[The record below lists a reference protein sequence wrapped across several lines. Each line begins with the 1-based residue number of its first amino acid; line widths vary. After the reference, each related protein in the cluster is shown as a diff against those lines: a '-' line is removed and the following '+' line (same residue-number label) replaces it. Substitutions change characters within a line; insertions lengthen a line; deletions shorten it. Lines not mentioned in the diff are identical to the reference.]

1 MLFPAFAKIQ
11 DDTEKLRVNFYK
23 LLSVVGII
31 NFPALLGLMVVSN
44 NFVPLVFGE
53 KWNSI
58 IPVLQLL
65 CVVGLLRSVGNPI
78 GSLLMAKARV
88 DISFKF
94 NVFKTFLFIPAIV
107 IGGQMAGAI
116 GVTLGFLLVQIIN
129 TILSYFVMIKPV
141 LGSSYRQYILSL
153 WLPFY
158 LSLPTLGVSY
168 ALGIVLKGQLA
179 LGMLLAVQIAAGV
192 LAFRGDDC
200 AVAPSAGG
208 GSEASVLS
216 QRKNENAFT
225 GGVNGCFRLRQRKQ
239 QHNLTWHQIYEEKM
253 KLLILGN
260 HTCGNRGDSA
270 ILRGLLDAINIL
282 NPHAEVDVMSRY
294 PVSSSWLLNR
304 PVMGDPLFLQ
314 MKQHNSAA
322 GVVGRVKKVL
332 RRRYQHQV
340 LLSRVTDTG
349 KLRNIAIAQG
359 FTDFVRLLSG
369 YDAIIQVGGSF
380 FVDLYGVP
388 QFEHALCTF
397 MAKKPLFMIG
407 HSVGPFQDEQFNQ
420 LANYVFGHCDALIL
434 RESVSLDLMKRSNI
448 TTAKVEHGVDTAWL
462 VDHHTED
469 FTASYAVQHWLDV
482 AAQQKTVAITLR
494 ELAPF
499 DKRLGTTQQAYEKA
513 FAGVVNRILDEGYQ
527 VIALSTC
534 TGIDS
539 YNKDDR
545 MVALNLRQHISDPAR
560 YHVVMD
566 ELNDLEM
573 GKILGACELTVGT
586 RLHSAIISMNFATP
600 AIAINYEHKSAGIMQ
615 QLGLPEMAID
625 IRHLLDGSLQAMV
638 ADTLGQL
645 SGAEHAT

>member
-1 MLFPAFAKIQ
+1 
-11 DDTEKLRVNFYK
+11 
-23 LLSVVGII
+23 
-31 NFPALLGLMVVSN
+31 
-44 NFVPLVFGE
+44 
-53 KWNSI
+53 
-58 IPVLQLL
+58 
-65 CVVGLLRSVGNPI
+65 
-78 GSLLMAKARV
+78 
-88 DISFKF
+88 
-94 NVFKTFLFIPAIV
+94 
-107 IGGQMAGAI
+107 
-116 GVTLGFLLVQIIN
+116 
-129 TILSYFVMIKPV
+129 
-141 LGSSYRQYILSL
+141 
-153 WLPFY
+153 
-158 LSLPTLGVSY
+158 
-168 ALGIVLKGQLA
+168 
-179 LGMLLAVQIAAGV
+179 
-192 LAFRGDDC
+192 
-200 AVAPSAGG
+200 
-208 GSEASVLS
+208 
-216 QRKNENAFT
+216 
-225 GGVNGCFRLRQRKQ
+225 
-239 QHNLTWHQIYEEKM
+239 M

-270 ILRGLLDAINIL
+270 ILRGLLDAIALIE
-282 NPHAEVDVMSRY
+282 PDADVDVMSRF

-304 PVMGDPLFLQ
+304 PVMGDPLYQQ
-314 MKQHNSAA
+314 MKAHNNAA
-322 GVVGRVKKVL
+322 GLMGRVKKVL

-397 MAKKPLFMIG
+397 MAKKPIYMIG

-420 LANYVFGHCDALIL
+420 LANYVFGHCNALIL
-434 RESVSLDLMKRSNI
+434 RESVSLNLMKQSNI
-448 TTAKVEHGVDTAWL
+448 TTDKVEKGVDTAWL
-462 VDHHTED
+462 VDHHQAD
-469 FTASYAVQHWLDV
+469 FAASYAVQHWLDL
-482 AAQQKTVAITLR
+482 AAKEKTVAITLR

-499 DKRLGTTQQAYEKA
+499 DKRLNTTQQAYEQA
-513 FAGVVNRILDEGYQ
+513 FAGVVDRIIDAGYQ

-545 MVALNLRQHISDPAR
+545 MVALNLRQYVSDPSR

-586 RLHSAIISMNFATP
+586 RLHSAIISMNFGTP

-615 QLGLPEMAID
+615 QLGMPEMAVD
-625 IRHLLDGSLQAMV
+625 IRHLLDGSLAAMA

-645 SGAEHAT
+645 PAINQRLATAVAAEREQGINMVKSVLDRVRGEK

>member
-1 MLFPAFAKIQ
+1 M
-11 DDTEKLRVNFYK
+11 
-23 LLSVVGII
+23 
-31 NFPALLGLMVVSN
+31 
-44 NFVPLVFGE
+44 
-53 KWNSI
+53 
-58 IPVLQLL
+58 
-65 CVVGLLRSVGNPI
+65 
-78 GSLLMAKARV
+78 
-88 DISFKF
+88 
-94 NVFKTFLFIPAIV
+94 
-107 IGGQMAGAI
+107 
-116 GVTLGFLLVQIIN
+116 
-129 TILSYFVMIKPV
+129 
-141 LGSSYRQYILSL
+141 
-153 WLPFY
+153 
-158 LSLPTLGVSY
+158 
-168 ALGIVLKGQLA
+168 
-179 LGMLLAVQIAAGV
+179 
-192 LAFRGDDC
+192 
-200 AVAPSAGG
+200 
-208 GSEASVLS
+208 
-216 QRKNENAFT
+216 
-225 GGVNGCFRLRQRKQ
+225 
-239 QHNLTWHQIYEEKM
+239 
-253 KLLILGN
+253 
-260 HTCGNRGDSA
+260 
-270 ILRGLLDAINIL
+270 
-282 NPHAEVDVMSRY
+282 
-294 PVSSSWLLNR
+294 
-304 PVMGDPLFLQ
+304 
-314 MKQHNSAA
+314 
-322 GVVGRVKKVL
+322 
-332 RRRYQHQV
+332 
-340 LLSRVTDTG
+340 
-349 KLRNIAIAQG
+349 
-359 FTDFVRLLSG
+359 LSG

-407 HSVGPFQDEQFNQ
+407 HSVGPFRDEQFNQ

-573 GKILGACELTVGT
+573 GKILEACELTVGT
-586 RLHSAIISMNFATP
+586 RLHSAIISMNFSTP

-645 SGAEHAT
+645 PALNARLNEAVSRERQTGMQMVQSVLERIGEVK